1 MQLLKTRKIR
11 TEPNPG
17 RIAIGSIRL
26 ELGATQTVGKRQ
38 EQQDGFLSRVL
49 LENDSMV
56 VAVADGMGGLSNGG
70 TAAKLVLDT
79 MISELEQKL
88 TCELGPEVLPEILV
102 QAVETAGK
110 QLTEWCRKQRITA
123 GSTLAM
129 VVICRE
135 ELYFCS
141 VGDSRIYLY
150 RGEEQIQLSEDHSL
164 ENYLMR
170 CALKQEEVSELS
182 GSLYSYLG
190 QTPIAEIDYSRKGLP
205 LKEGDVLLLCTDG
218 VYQAVSEEEMSA
230 VLGRGSVQRQ
240 TESLIKQVLRKKM
253 EQQDNATLLMVRC
266 QRPPSGR

>member
-17 RIAIGSIRL
+17 RITIGSIRL
-26 ELGATQTVGKRQ
+26 ELGVSQTIGKRQ

-49 LENDSMV
+49 RENDSMV

-79 MISELEQKL
+79 MTSELEQKF

-110 QLTEWCRKQRITA
+110 QLTEWCREQRITA
-123 GSTLAM
+123 GTTLAM

-141 VGDSRIYLY
+141 VGDSRIYLPRRRTGSIK
-150 RGEEQIQLSEDHSL
+150 RGSFVGKLFDALCIETRRSFGIERFALQLSRTD
-164 ENYLMR
+164 
-170 CALKQEEVSELS
+170 
-182 GSLYSYLG
+182 
-190 QTPIAEIDYSRKGLP
+190 TDSR
-205 LKEGDVLLLCTDG
+205 
-218 VYQAVSEEEMSA
+218 
-230 VLGRGSVQRQ
+230 
-240 TESLIKQVLRKKM
+240 
-253 EQQDNATLLMVRC
+253 N
-266 QRPPSGR
+266 